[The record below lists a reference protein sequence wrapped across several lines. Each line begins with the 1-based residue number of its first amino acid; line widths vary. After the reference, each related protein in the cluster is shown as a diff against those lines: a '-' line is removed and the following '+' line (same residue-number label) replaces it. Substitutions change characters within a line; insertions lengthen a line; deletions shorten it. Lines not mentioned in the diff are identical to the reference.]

1 MADQGAMMV
10 MYSVGFCCCISV
22 EFWVSTV
29 AVLSTTLVS
38 CRIHIISRQR
48 C

>member
-10 MYSVGFCCCISV
+10 MYNVGLGCCISV
-22 EFWVSTV
+22 EFWVSMV
-29 AVLSTTLVS
+29 AVLNTTLVS